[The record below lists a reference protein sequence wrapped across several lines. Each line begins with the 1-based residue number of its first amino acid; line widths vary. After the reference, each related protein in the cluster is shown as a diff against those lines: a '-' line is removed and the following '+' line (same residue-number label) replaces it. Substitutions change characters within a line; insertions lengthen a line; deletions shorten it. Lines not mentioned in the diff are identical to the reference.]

1 MIIAVIDV
9 MKRFLC
15 ALSALMMTLFIGS
28 CSRSAAP
35 RMTGGEDP
43 KLTVH
48 FIDVGEGDCTLLESD
63 DEFVLIDAGERDYGE
78 EVLRY
83 IEDRGADELKYVIA
97 THPHSDHVGGLR
109 TVIDGMDTENF
120 ITVSCESDTYTW
132 EKLLRAVDR
141 NNINKIEAEVAQTYS
156 FGEAS
161 ITLMGPVSRDYESF
175 NDLSVV
181 TKVTC
186 GDISFLV
193 MGDAERESEYDIV
206 DAGADLSADVIR
218 CGHHGSS
225 DASSDKLLRAVDP
238 AFAIA
243 SCGEGNE
250 YGHPHRETVQKF
262 KTMGCPFFRTDEA
275 GTIVAYTDGKS
286 LRFEAEDQDLSSY
299 TYTSGEEKHTA
310 EKLQYVG
317 NKNSLY
323 FHYSDCDGAMNM
335 KEKNKVFFDSRDDA
349 VAQGYTP
356 CPGCMP

>member
-1 MIIAVIDV
+1 

-15 ALSALMMTLFIGS
+15 ALSALMMMLFIGS
-28 CSRSAAP
+28 CSRSAVP
-35 RMTGGEDP
+35 QMTGGDDDP

-83 IEDRGADELKYVIA
+83 IEDQGADELKYMIA

-120 ITVSCESDTYTW
+120 ITVSCDSDTYTW
-132 EKLLRAVDR
+132 EKLMRAVDR
-141 NNINKIEAEVAQTYS
+141 NSINMIEAEAGTTYS
-156 FGEAS
+156 FGKAS
-161 ITLMGPVSRDYESF
+161 LTIMAPLSRDEENY
-175 NDLSVV
+175 NNLSVV
-181 TKVTC
+181 TRVVC
-186 GDISFLV
+186 GDISFLIEA
-193 MGDAERESEYDIV
+193 DAERESEYEMV
-206 DAGADLSADVIR
+206 DAGETLSADVIR

-225 DASSDKLLRAVDP
+225 DASSDKLLKAVNP
-238 AFAIA
+238 AFGVA

-262 KTMGCPFFRTDEA
+262 ETMGCPLLRTDEA
-275 GTIVAYTDGKS
+275 GTIVAYTDGRN
-286 LRFEAEDQDLSSY
+286 LRFEAEKTDLSSY
-299 TYTSGEEKHTA
+299 TYTAGEEKHTA
-310 EKLQYVG
+310 EKLKYIG

-323 FHYSDCDGAMNM
+323 FHYSDCDGAMDM
-335 KEKNKVFFDSRDDA
+335 KEKNKVYLDSRDDA

-356 CPGCMP
+356 CPGCQP